1 MSHLWVFLE
10 SLSLSELVMLSS
22 EDSRHVAAR
31 RLRRGDA
38 VVVFDG
44 AGHTASAAIES
55 IGKRAVEIRIDAS
68 ESVPAPRERWV
79 LATAIPKGERL
90 ATMLPMLVQLGVP
103 TWQPLVLED
112 SAVRELDVR
121 SPRIRRI
128 LVESAKLA
136 RHPWLLEL
144 REPCGL
150 GELLSAA
157 GAAAGAAAAP
167 ASRPGATICFGDREG
182 EGLGVPSGTSLIVIG
197 PEAGFSAE
205 EIRRLRSAGALACSF
220 GAHNMRIETA
230 AVAAAVA
237 RFVARGREGA
247 HRDG

>member
-10 SLSLSELVMLSS
+10 SLSLSEVVALSS

-31 RLRRGDA
+31 RLRPGDA

-55 IGKRAVEIRIDAS
+55 IGKRAVEIRVGAI
-68 ESVPAPRERWV
+68 ESVPAPSERWV

-150 GELLSAA
+150 GELLSEV

-167 ASRPGATICFGDREG
+167 ASRPGAKICFGDRES
-182 EGLGVPSGTSLIVIG
+182 EGIGVPSQASLIVIG

-230 AVAAAVA
+230 AAAAAVA
-237 RFVARGREGA
+237 RFVARGREGS